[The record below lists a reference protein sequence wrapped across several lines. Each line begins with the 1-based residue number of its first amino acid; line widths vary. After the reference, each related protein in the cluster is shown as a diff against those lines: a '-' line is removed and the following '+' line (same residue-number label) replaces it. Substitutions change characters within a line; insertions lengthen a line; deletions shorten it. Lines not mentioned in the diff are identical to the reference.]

1 MCTQH
6 WVIIVFVRRRQCALH
21 VTCFLGPTRV
31 HKRNGIS
38 IGSVIFA
45 VEFHRAL
52 GMSLPLKITPS
63 HGALWT
69 PSNPRFLGPTRL
81 HNPNG
86 ISIGSDL
93 FCTAH
98 DWRQTDQP
106 TNRPSHIYVCSTAMW
121 PKNGTTGILAGLWL
135 DAIQRGQIMV
145 RPGKNGMGGN
155 PISPMSILIACWN

>member
-21 VTCFLGPTRV
+21 VTCFLGPTQV

-45 VEFHRAL
+45 PFTVEFHRAL
-52 GMSLPLKITPS
+52 GMPLPLKITPS

-69 PSNPRFLGPTRL
+69 PSNTSFLGPTRL

-86 ISIGSDL
+86 ISISSDL

-98 DWRQTDQP
+98 DRDRQTNQQTDQATP
-106 TNRPSHIYVCSTAMW
+106 MYVVRRCGLKM
-121 PKNGTTGILAGLWL
+121 GQLAFWQDYDWTQYKG
-135 DAIQRGQIMV
+135 AR
-145 RPGKNGMGGN
+145 
-155 PISPMSILIACWN
+155 